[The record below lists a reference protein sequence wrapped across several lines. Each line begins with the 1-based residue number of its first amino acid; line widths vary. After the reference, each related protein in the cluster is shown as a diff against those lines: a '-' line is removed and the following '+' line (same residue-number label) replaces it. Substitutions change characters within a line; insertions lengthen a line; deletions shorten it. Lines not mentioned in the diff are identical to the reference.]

1 MIYVHLE
8 EVKKVPVNDKLI
20 EIVEMRK
27 ENEILEDEITH
38 VGNQIMSAS
47 KDVRR
52 LDELLNIL
60 LMGLQYNDTY
70 DGHLAVINTGFS
82 GIHELQI
89 AYNKAVKQRKRLE
102 NKKDKLE
109 GMYWKNINRI
119 RTFHD
124 SISNRYEANK
134 ITWGV

>member
-1 MIYVHLE
+1 MHLE
-8 EVKKVPVNDKLI
+8 EVKKAPVNDKLI

-38 VGNQIMSAS
+38 VGNQIMSAG

-60 LMGLQYNDTY
+60 LMGLQYNDTH
-70 DGHLAVINTGFS
+70 DERLAVINTGFS
-82 GIHELQI
+82 DIHELQI
-89 AYNKAVKQRKRLE
+89 TYNKAVKQRKRLE

-119 RTFHD
+119 RTLHD

>member
-1 MIYVHLE
+1 MHLE

-38 VGNQIMSAS
+38 VGNQIMSAG

-70 DGHLAVINTGFS
+70 DGHLAVINTGF
-82 GIHELQI
+82 Q
-89 AYNKAVKQRKRLE
+89 
-102 NKKDKLE
+102 
-109 GMYWKNINRI
+109 
-119 RTFHD
+119 
-124 SISNRYEANK
+124 
-134 ITWGV
+134 